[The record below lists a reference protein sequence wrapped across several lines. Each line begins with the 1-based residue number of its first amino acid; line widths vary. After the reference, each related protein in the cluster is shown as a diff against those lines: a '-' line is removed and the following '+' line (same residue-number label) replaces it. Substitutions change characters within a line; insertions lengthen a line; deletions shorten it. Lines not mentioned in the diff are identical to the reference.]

1 VINVILVLIVGEV
14 ICYGTAAYL
23 VLQGLI

>member
-1 VINVILVLIVGEV
+1 MILVLIAGEV

>member
-1 VINVILVLIVGEV
+1 MILLLIAGEV

-23 VLQGLI
+23 VLLGLS

>member
-1 VINVILVLIVGEV
+1 MILVLIVGEIV
-14 ICYGTAAYL
+14 CYGTAAYL

>member
-1 VINVILVLIVGEV
+1 MILLLIAGEV

-23 VLQGLI
+23 VLLGLI

>member
-1 VINVILVLIVGEV
+1 VINMILLLIAGEV

>member
-1 VINVILVLIVGEV
+1 MILVLIVGEV